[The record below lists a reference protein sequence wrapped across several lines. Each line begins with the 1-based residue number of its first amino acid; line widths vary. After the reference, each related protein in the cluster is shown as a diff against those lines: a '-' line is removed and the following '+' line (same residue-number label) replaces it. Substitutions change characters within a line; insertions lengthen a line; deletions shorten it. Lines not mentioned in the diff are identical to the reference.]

1 MMLGVREEGWS
12 VSARSCWLL
21 HKQCKVSSVLSMSI
35 QLLAVSGDALFFHCN
50 LLHTS
55 SANTSPDRRW
65 AFLCAYNRRSNDP
78 VLPHHHPQYTP
89 LDIVSFSLCGRQLG
103 GGVRGGDLDG
113 CEGVVDECVCPV
125 TLR

>member
-1 MMLGVREEGWS
+1 M
-12 VSARSCWLL
+12 CL
-21 HKQCKVSSVLSMSI
+21 HIHAGCSTNCKVSSVLSMSI
-35 QLLAVSGDALFFHCN
+35 RLLAVSGDALFFHCN

-89 LDIVSFSLCGRQLG
+89 LDIVSFSLCGRQFG
-103 GGVRGGDLDG
+103 GIWTGVRVWLMR
-113 CEGVVDECVCPV
+113 VCVQ
-125 TLR
+125 